1 MKDKQ
6 TQTVCRSARSGQFV
20 VRREDKTVRRD
31 ETHERA
37 KVIAKTIDGALKRL
51 ASK

>member
-6 TQTVCRSARSGQFV
+6 MVSRSSKTGQFV
-20 VRREDKTVRRD
+20 VHRSEKTAPRGV
-31 ETHERA
+31 TYERA